1 MGTRELRIGS
11 PVLGYQVEALV
22 GRGGMGVVYRVFD
35 PALDRYVALKLIA
48 PELALD
54 EAFRERFLQESRAV
68 AALEHPNVVPVYSA
82 GQLEDTLYLAMRYVE
97 GSDLR
102 QLLVNGP
109 LPPERAID
117 ICAQVAAALDAAH
130 ERGLVHRDVKP
141 SNILVGDEDHVYLG
155 DFGLSRRLDAYGPTP
170 GTSLGTIAY
179 VPPEQIRGDGVDG
192 RSDCYSLAC
201 VLYECLAGEPP
212 FAGRSDVAVLFA
224 HLEAEPPTFPD
235 LGAVFATGLAKD
247 PGDRYGSCSELIDA
261 ARRALGLQPRRRRWP
276 LVALAAAVIVATAIG
291 VGAVVRGHGGSQAAG
306 QTGRVVAIDARSG
319 KPVGHA
325 IRIGEQPSGIA
336 ARDDQV
342 WATTADNALWKIDAR
357 TDHATH
363 VPTDGPPINVALA
376 AGAVWVGEGAPYGG
390 VSGVERFSS
399 AGESVW
405 RFPTS
410 GDGPFVG
417 SGGHVLW
424 ASGPDYVYRFT
435 PRPSPPKYAHK
446 RTITKIPNPS
456 RPNELRI
463 RWSINGIATGP
474 DGVWVV
480 GDGSDQR
487 LWRVDHGTPDM
498 RPVELGFPPS
508 AVADGA
514 GSVWVTDQLGHRLAQ
529 IDPTTRQITKFIPVG
544 REPMAVVVARG
555 DVWVANALDDTVWR
569 INPRLGGVT
578 KVVHVPFI
586 PTALAVAGD
595 RIWVAGIAA

>member
-35 PALDRYVALKLIA
+35 PALDRHVALKLIA

-102 QLLVNGP
+102 QLLAAGP

-141 SNILVGDEDHVYLG
+141 SNILVGDGDHVYLG
-155 DFGLSRRLDAYGPTP
+155 DFGLSRRLDANTPVP

-179 VPPEQIRGDGVDG
+179 VAPEQIRGDGVDG
-192 RSDCYSLAC
+192 RADCYSLAC

-291 VGAVVRGHGGSQAAG
+291 VGAVARTHGGSQAALL
-306 QTGRVVAIDARSG
+306 TGRVAAIDTRSG
-319 KPVGHA
+319 TLGPAIAVG
-325 IRIGEQPSGIA
+325 GQPRGIA
-336 ARDDQV
+336 ALSERAWV
-342 WATTADNALWKIDAR
+342 TTDGLTPAGTALWQIDA
-357 TDHATH
+357 ATRIATPVQTH
-363 VPTDGPPINVALA
+363 GTPTNVAV
-376 AGAVWVGEGAPYGG
+376 AGGDVWVGEDLGLGAG
-390 VSGVERFSS
+390 SEVERFDNTGVSLW
-399 AGESVW
+399 GTK
-405 RFPTS
+405 TS
-410 GDGPFVG
+410 GDAPFVA
-417 SGGHVLW
+417 STDRAVW
-424 ASGPDYVYRFT
+424 ASGPDDVVRVKPAGLIEFNL
-435 PRPSPPKYAHK
+435 PRVAVI
-446 RTITKIPNPS
+446 RNP
-456 RPNELRI
+456 RHMNEVRI
-463 RWSINGIATGP
+463 RWSITGIAAGP
-474 DGVWVV
+474 EGVWVV
-480 GDGSDQR
+480 GDASDQR
-487 LWRVDHGTPDM
+487 MWRVDRGHRRT
-498 RPVELGFPPS
+498 VSLGFPPS
-508 AVADGA
+508 AVAEGDGF
-514 GSVWVTDQLGHRLAQ
+514 VWVTDQFNDRLARF
-529 IDPTTRQITKFIPVG
+529 DPATGHIRFFHVG
-544 REPMAVVVARG
+544 GEPMAVVVTHSG
-555 DVWVANALDDTVWR
+555 VWVATALNDTLWR
-569 INPRLGGVT
+569 IDPHGGVP
-578 KVVHVPFI
+578 KKISLGFS
-586 PTALAVAGD
+586 PTALAVSGD
-595 RIWVAGIAA
+595 RIWVAGDAS